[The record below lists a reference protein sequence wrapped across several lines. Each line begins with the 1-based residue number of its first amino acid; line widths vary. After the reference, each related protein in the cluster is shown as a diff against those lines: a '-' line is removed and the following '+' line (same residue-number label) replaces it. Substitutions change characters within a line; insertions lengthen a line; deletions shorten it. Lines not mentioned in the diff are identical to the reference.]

1 MKCPRCKYENPVGS
15 RFCSNCN
22 HILESDKKKS
32 SYRRN
37 RTILYITIAIAV
49 VGLIAF
55 IIFRYVF
62 NSGNEQNI
70 RPSGIDPSSLANV
83 EFSSEVSQYPNDWPA
98 DLIFPQEF
106 YLVDSSS
113 GTLPE
118 GSKDGWSMK
127 LRYDASSSEAEEI
140 VIAFLED
147 NGWSIIN
154 NTPLDSIG
162 YSILIRQDQESGIVI
177 IDSNPKDAS
186 KSLILATIF
195 K

>member
-1 MKCPRCKYENPVGS
+1 MHSDNKKRPSLLKTP
-15 RFCSNCN
+15 
-22 HILESDKKKS
+22 ILF
-32 SYRRN
+32 
-37 RTILYITIAIAV
+37 IITGLVFI
-49 VGLIAF
+49 GLIAF
-55 IIFRYVF
+55 VILR
-62 NSGNEQNI
+62 NTSRTNKEQFI
-70 RPSGIDPSSLANV
+70 HPSNTPPYSLADV
-83 EFSSEVSQYPNDWPA
+83 EFPSEISQYPEEWPA